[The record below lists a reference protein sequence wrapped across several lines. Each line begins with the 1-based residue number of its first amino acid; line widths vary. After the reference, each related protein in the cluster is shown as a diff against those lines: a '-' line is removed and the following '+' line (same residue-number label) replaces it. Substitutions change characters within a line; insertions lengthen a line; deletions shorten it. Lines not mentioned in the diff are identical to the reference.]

1 MGQES
6 FDTYRA
12 AETARVEPSQ
22 SLLPAM
28 LAGLGAA
35 LIGGVGWTVLTAMTG
50 YEIGYA
56 AWALGGLVG
65 FGMAHTTAR
74 RDSVAAGSAATL
86 ALVGL
91 LIARVLIGE
100 FVMGGS
106 ALDEVLTDDELMAQ
120 AATLD
125 LQFNEG
131 FSKQVQS
138 SYDAIPDGDTISDAL
153 WAEMVSEGAQHLG
166 TLSQDEREAMAAQF
180 TGLAFAQA
188 GLLGRVTAQ
197 MGPFDLLWAFLAVST
212 AWGMMKKEEELES
225 EPLTVS
231 NPSGQPPSAVA

>member
-1 MGQES
+1 MDQQS

-12 AETARVEPSQ
+12 VETATVAPPQ

-35 LIGGVGWTVLTAMTG
+35 LVGGIGWTVLTAMTG
-50 YEIGYA
+50 YEVGFA

-100 FVMGGS
+100 FVLGGS
-106 ALDEVLTDDELMAQ
+106 ALDEVLTDDELMTQ

-125 LQFNEG
+125 LQFNAG
-131 FSKQVQS
+131 FSQQVQAT
-138 SYDAIPDGDTISDAL
+138 YDAIPDGDTISDAL
-153 WAEMVSEGAQHLG
+153 WEEMVAAHLG
-166 TLSQDEREAMAAQF
+166 TLSQEEREAMATQF

-212 AWGMMKKEEELES
+212 AWGMLKKEEES
-225 EPLTVS
+225 ATAPVGD
-231 NPSGQPPSAVA
+231 PSG

>member
-1 MGQES
+1 M
-6 FDTYRA
+6 
-12 AETARVEPSQ
+12 
-22 SLLPAM
+22 
-28 LAGLGAA
+28 
-35 LIGGVGWTVLTAMTG
+35 
-50 YEIGYA
+50 
-56 AWALGGLVG
+56 
-65 FGMAHTTAR
+65 
-74 RDSVAAGSAATL
+74 AAGSAATL

-100 FVMGGS
+100 FVLGGS
-106 ALDEVLTDDELMAQ
+106 ALDEVLTDDELMSQ

-131 FSKQVQS
+131 FSQQVQA

-153 WAEMVSEGAQHLG
+153 WEDMLAEGARHLG

-212 AWGMMKKEEELES
+212 AWGMLKKEEAVATS
-225 EPLTVS
+225 PVG
-231 NPSGQPPSAVA
+231 NPSG

>member
-1 MGQES
+1 MNQES
-6 FDTYRA
+6 FDSYRTVEA
-12 AETARVEPSQ
+12 APVAPSQ
-22 SLLPAM
+22 SLIPAM

-35 LIGGVGWTVLTAMTG
+35 LIGGIGWTVITAVTG

-74 RDSVAAGSAATL
+74 RDTVAAGSASAL

-100 FVMGGS
+100 FVLGAS
-106 ALDEVLTDDELMAQ
+106 TIDEILTDDELMAQ

-125 LQFNEG
+125 LQISDG
-131 FSKQVQS
+131 FSKRVQAT
-138 SYDAIPDGDTISDAL
+138 YDAVPEGDTLSDAL
-153 WAEMVSEGAQHLG
+153 WEETVLAASPHLG
-166 TLSQDEREAMAAQF
+166 ALSEDERIGLAEQL
-180 TGLAFAQA
+180 TGFAFAQV

-212 AWGMMKKEEELES
+212 AWGMMKQEQ
-225 EPLTVS
+225 EPATVT
-231 NPSGQPPSAVA
+231 A

>member
-1 MGQES
+1 MDQES
-6 FDTYRA
+6 FDTHRA
-12 AETARVEPSQ
+12 AETAPVAPNQ

-35 LIGGVGWTVLTAMTG
+35 LIGGIGWTVLTAMTG
-50 YEIGYA
+50 YEVGYA

-65 FGMAHTTAR
+65 FGMAHTTGR

-100 FVMGGS
+100 FVIGGS
-106 ALDEVLTDDELMAQ
+106 ALDEVLMDDELMAQ

-125 LQFNEG
+125 LQFTEG
-131 FSKQVQS
+131 FSNQVQL

-166 TLSQDEREAMAAQF
+166 TLSQDEREVMAAQF

-212 AWGMMKKEEELES
+212 AWGMMKKEEEEES
-225 EPLTVS
+225 ERLTVS
-231 NPSGQPPSAVA
+231 NPSG

>member
-1 MGQES
+1 MNQESDRNS
-6 FDTYRA
+6 FDTYRV
-12 AETARVEPSQ
+12 AETSTAAPSQ

-35 LIGGVGWTVLTAMTG
+35 LIGGIGWTVLTAMTG

-65 FGMAHTTAR
+65 FGMVRTTAR

-100 FVMGGS
+100 FVLGGS
-106 ALDEVLTDDELMAQ
+106 ALDEVLTDDELMSQ

-131 FSKQVQS
+131 FSEQVQA
-138 SYDAIPDGDTISDAL
+138 SYNAIPDGDTISDAL
-153 WAEMVSEGAQHLG
+153 WEEMVAEGVRHLE
-166 TLSQDEREAMAAQF
+166 TLSPEDREVMTLQF

-212 AWGMMKKEEELES
+212 AWGMLKKEEDS
-225 EPLTVS
+225 EPSTVG
-231 NPSGQPPSAVA
+231 NPSG

>member
-1 MGQES
+1 MDQGS

-12 AETARVEPSQ
+12 AETARVAPSQ
-22 SLLPAM
+22 ALFPAM
-28 LAGLGAA
+28 LVGLGAA
-35 LIGGVGWTVLTAMTG
+35 LVGGIGWTVLTAMTG
-50 YEIGYA
+50 YEVGYA

-86 ALVGL
+86 AIAGL

-100 FVMGGS
+100 FILGGS
-106 ALDEVLTDDELMAQ
+106 ALDEVLMDDELMTQ

-131 FSKQVQS
+131 FSKQVQL
-138 SYDAIPDGDTISDAL
+138 SYDAISDGDTISDAL
-153 WAEMVSEGAQHLG
+153 WVEMVSEGAQHLG
-166 TLSQDEREAMAAQF
+166 TLTQDEREAMAAQF

-188 GLLGRVTAQ
+188 GLLRRVTAQ

-212 AWGMMKKEEELES
+212 AWGMMKKEEELE
-225 EPLTVS
+225 PLTVT
-231 NPSGQPPSAVA
+231 NPSG

>member
-1 MGQES
+1 MDQES

-12 AETARVEPSQ
+12 AETARVAPSQ
-22 SLLPAM
+22 ALLPAM

-35 LIGGVGWTVLTAMTG
+35 LVGGIGWTVLTAMTG
-50 YEIGYA
+50 YEVGYA

-86 ALVGL
+86 ALAGL

-100 FVMGGS
+100 FVLGGS
-106 ALDEVLTDDELMAQ
+106 ALDEVLMDDELMAQ

-131 FSKQVQS
+131 FSKQVQL

-166 TLSQDEREAMAAQF
+166 TLSQNEREAMAAQF

-188 GLLGRVTAQ
+188 GMLGRVTAQ

-212 AWGMMKKEEELES
+212 AWGMMKKEEELE
-225 EPLTVS
+225 PLTVT
-231 NPSGQPPSAVA
+231 NPSG